1 MSSDPMLLEAAL
13 AYLHLIA
20 ILTWVVFIGS
30 STALARTDWLN
41 EAALARLAQVDR
53 IAAIAA
59 MAVLF
64 TGIARV
70 AFGIKG
76 AAWYGAQPLL
86 WAKLVLWLVMVIVG
100 GRASRRIQGWQRA
113 SVAGRGLP
121 AADEVAAVRK
131 RLMAA
136 SHLMLIVPLVAVC
149 LARGIGVR

>member
-1 MSSDPMLLEAAL
+1 MILEAAL

-30 STALARTDWLN
+30 STALTRAEWLN
-41 EAALARLAQVDR
+41 EAALARLARVDR

-64 TGIARV
+64 TGLARV
-70 AFGIKG
+70 AWGLKG

-86 WAKLVLWLVMVIVG
+86 WTKLVLWLVMVIVG
-100 GRASRRIQGWQRA
+100 GRASRVIQGWHRA
-113 SVAGRGLP
+113 CAAGRGLP
-121 AADEVAAVRK
+121 AVDDVAAVRK

-136 SHLMLIVPLVAVC
+136 SHLMVVVPLVAVC
-149 LARGIGVR
+149 LARGVGVR

>member
-1 MSSDPMLLEAAL
+1 MLLEAAL

>member
-1 MSSDPMLLEAAL
+1 MVLEAAL
-13 AYLHLIA
+13 AYLHLMA

-30 STALARTDWLN
+30 STALARPEWLN
-41 EAALARLAQVDR
+41 EAALARLARVDR
-53 IAAIAA
+53 IAAVAA

-70 AFGIKG
+70 AWGIKG

-86 WAKLVLWLVMVIVG
+86 WAKLVLWLVMVGVG

-113 SVAGRGLP
+113 CAAGRGLP
-121 AADEVAAVRK
+121 PPAEVAAVRK

-136 SHLMLIVPLVAVC
+136 SHLMVVVPLVAVC

>member
-1 MSSDPMLLEAAL
+1 MVLEAAL

-30 STALARTDWLN
+30 SAALTRTEWLN
-41 EAALARLAQVDR
+41 DASLARLAQVDR
-53 IAAIAA
+53 VAAVAA

-70 AFGIKG
+70 AWGIKG

-86 WAKLVLWLVMVIVG
+86 WAKLVLWLAMVIVG
-100 GRASRRIQGWQRA
+100 GRASRRIQTWQRNR
-113 SVAGRGLP
+113 VAGRGLP
-121 AADEVAAVRK
+121 DAVEVAAVRK

-136 SHLMLIVPLVAVC
+136 SHLMIVVPLVAVC
-149 LARGIGVR
+149 LARGLGVR

>member
-1 MSSDPMLLEAAL
+1 MILEASL

-30 STALARTDWLN
+30 STALTRSDWLN
-41 EAALARLAQVDR
+41 AAALTRLAQVDR

-64 TGIARV
+64 TGLARV
-70 AFGIKG
+70 AWGIKG
-76 AAWYGAQPLL
+76 AGWYGAQPLL

-113 SVAGRGLP
+113 SLAGRGLP
-121 AADEVAAVRK
+121 AANEVTAVRK

-136 SHLMLIVPLVAVC
+136 SHLMVLVPLVAVC
-149 LARGIGVR
+149 LARGVGVR

>member
-1 MSSDPMLLEAAL
+1 MLLEAAL

-30 STALARTDWLN
+30 STALTRHEWLN
-41 EAALARLAQVDR
+41 EAALTRLAQVDR

-64 TGIARV
+64 TGLARV
-70 AFGIKG
+70 AWGIKG
-76 AAWYGAQPLL
+76 AGWYGAQPLL

-113 SVAGRGLP
+113 RLAGRGLP

-136 SHLMLIVPLVAVC
+136 SHLMIVVPLVAVC

>member
-1 MSSDPMLLEAAL
+1 MTRAMILEAAL

-30 STALARTDWLN
+30 SAALARADWLN

-70 AFGIKG
+70 AWGIKG

-86 WAKLVLWLVMVIVG
+86 WAKLVLWLVMVIIG

-113 SVAGRGLP
+113 RVAGKGLP
-121 AADEVAAVRK
+121 PATEVAAVRK
-131 RLMAA
+131 RLMLA
-136 SHLMLIVPLVAVC
+136 SHLMVVVPLVAVC

>member
-1 MSSDPMLLEAAL
+1 MVLEAAL

-30 STALARTDWLN
+30 STALTRTEWLN
-41 EAALARLAQVDR
+41 DASLERLARVDR
-53 IAAIAA
+53 FAAIAA

-70 AFGIKG
+70 AWGVKG

-86 WAKLVLWLVMVIVG
+86 WTKLVLWLAIVIIG

-113 SVAGRGLP
+113 RVAGKGLP
-121 AADEVAAVRK
+121 ADTEVAAVRK
-131 RLMAA
+131 RLMIA
-136 SHLMLIVPLVAVC
+136 SHIVVVVPLVAVC
-149 LARGIGVR
+149 LARGLGVR

>member
-1 MSSDPMLLEAAL
+1 MVLETAL

-30 STALARTDWLN
+30 STALTRVEWLN
-41 EAALARLAQVDR
+41 DASLARLAQVDR
-53 IAAIAA
+53 IAAVAA

-70 AFGIKG
+70 AWGIKG

-86 WAKLVLWLVMVIVG
+86 WAKLVLWLAMVIVG
-100 GRASRRIQGWQRA
+100 GRASRRIQAWQRDR
-113 SVAGRGLP
+113 VAGRALP
-121 AADEVAAVRK
+121 DAVEVAAVRK

-136 SHLMLIVPLVAVC
+136 SHVMIVVPLVAVC
-149 LARGIGVR
+149 LARGLGVR

>member
-1 MSSDPMLLEAAL
+1 MVLEAAL
-13 AYLHLIA
+13 AYLHLVV

-30 STALARTDWLN
+30 SAALTRAEWLN

-64 TGIARV
+64 TGLARV
-70 AFGIKG
+70 AWGIKG

-86 WAKLVLWLVMVIVG
+86 WAKLVLWLVMVIIG

-113 SVAGRGLP
+113 RVAGKGLP
-121 AADEVAAVRK
+121 PADEVAAVRK
-131 RLMAA
+131 RLMIA
-136 SHLMLIVPLVAVC
+136 SHFMLVVPLVAVC

>member
-1 MSSDPMLLEAAL
+1 MVLEAAL

-30 STALARTDWLN
+30 SAALTRTEWLN
-41 EAALARLAQVDR
+41 DASLARLAQVDR
-53 IAAIAA
+53 VAAVAA

-70 AFGIKG
+70 AWGIKG

-86 WAKLVLWLVMVIVG
+86 WAKLVLWLAMVIVG
-100 GRASRRIQGWQRA
+100 GRASRRIQAWQRNR
-113 SVAGRGLP
+113 VAGRDLP
-121 AADEVAAVRK
+121 DAVEVAAVRK

-136 SHLMLIVPLVAVC
+136 SHLMIVVPLVAVC
-149 LARGIGVR
+149 LARGLGVR